1 MLTPSGSRVCAEA
14 GVPAANAAAVA
25 NPSDS
30 ADLLSIFVIAVPFG
44 CFGPLG
50 QSLGPWFANYTGYSG
65 EAQPKICM
73 RGLVQNLARVPGEK
87 CPQGVKSVVSGMSAI
102 GPLCLR
108 KRTLPY
114 RAPVRCGS
122 RTVTRAGGRACVYAS
137 TATAHPVRVTDMT
150 LVTSV
155 SVSARYARA

>member
-1 MLTPSGSRVCAEA
+1 MLTPSGSGVCAEA

-44 CFGPLG
+44 RFGPLG

-73 RGLVQNLARVPGEK
+73 RAASAKSCKGAGGK
-87 CPQGVKSVVSGMSAI
+87 CPLGVNRAI
-102 GPLCLR
+102 STVCQ
-108 KRTLPY
+108 TL
-114 RAPVRCGS
+114 S
-122 RTVTRAGGRACVYAS
+122 R
-137 TATAHPVRVTDMT
+137 
-150 LVTSV
+150 
-155 SVSARYARA
+155 